1 MPVHDLGS
9 LAVGSV
15 LTTPQFTVSPAELTA
30 HVESSFI
37 GQVIGCGE
45 EVLSTGS
52 LGGGGSSAP
61 WGRVCPLPV
70 ALGRVLSTLARCE
83 PLREAQMVVRSV
95 SRVRRLGEVL
105 VGEPLTAIAA
115 VRFRSGRVPDAA
127 HVTLEIEVHRA
138 GQGGRAAATALAF
151 EVGLE
156 LRPLAALSGGAAA
169 A

>member
-15 LTTPQFTVSPAELTA
+15 LTTPQFTVSPADLTA

-37 GQVIGCGE
+37 GQVVGCGE

-70 ALGRVLSTLARCE
+70 ALGRVLSALARCE
-83 PLREAQMVVRSV
+83 PLREAQLVDRSV
-95 SRVRRLGEVL
+95 SRVRKLGEVL
-105 VGEPLTAIAA
+105 VGEPLTASAT
-115 VRFRSGRVPDAA
+115 VRFRSGRVPDAT
-127 HVTLEIEVHRA
+127 HLTLEVEVHRA
-138 GQGGRAAATALAF
+138 GHEGRAAATALAF

-156 LRPLAALSGGAAA
+156 LRPLAGLSGGAAA